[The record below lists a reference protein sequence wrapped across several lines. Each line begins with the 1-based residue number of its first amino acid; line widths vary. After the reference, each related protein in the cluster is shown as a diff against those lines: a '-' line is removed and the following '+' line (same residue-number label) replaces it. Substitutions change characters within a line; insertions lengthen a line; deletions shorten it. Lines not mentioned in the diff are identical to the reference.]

1 MRRKE
6 MKARIAKLERE
17 NRDLMDK
24 IDVQLKAE
32 CDRIAR
38 IRELRSEVQA
48 EKEKYAALLERHIS
62 MMEKMA
68 GFKVE
73 GGE

>member
-24 IDVQLKAE
+24 IDAQLKAE

-38 IRELRSEVQA
+38 IRELRAEVQA
-48 EKEKYAALLERHIS
+48 EKEKYVALLERHIS
-62 MMEKMA
+62 MMENMA